1 VRIQSLGLSR
11 VWLADSQVMF
21 RA

>member
-1 VRIQSLGLSR
+1 